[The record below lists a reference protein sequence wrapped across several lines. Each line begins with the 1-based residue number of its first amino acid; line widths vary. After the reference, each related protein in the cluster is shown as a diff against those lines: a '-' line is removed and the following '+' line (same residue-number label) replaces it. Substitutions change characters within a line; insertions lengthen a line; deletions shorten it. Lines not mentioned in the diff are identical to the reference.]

1 MVVAR
6 HWGASFNGHRISVLK
21 DGKGSRDWLHNN
33 VNALTATELYPSKW
47 LRGVTACYV

>member
-33 VNALTATELYPSKW
+33 VNALTATILHTLQR
-47 LRGVTACYV
+47 LRW